1 LHRRESSTTNRV
13 GVMPRILIVDDN
25 VMFRHS
31 LKDIIS
37 RRFPAVLLEEA
48 GNAGEAVEKVR
59 SSPPDIIFMDIK
71 LPGENGLQAT
81 KKINEM
87 CPSAE
92 VIIIT
97 NHDLPEYRDA
107 ARQSGAR
114 LFLSKGSTST
124 EEILGIVFSI
134 LSRGS

>member
-1 LHRRESSTTNRV
+1 
-13 GVMPRILIVDDN
+13 M
-25 VMFRHS
+25 
-31 LKDIIS
+31 
-37 RRFPAVLLEEA
+37 LLEEA
-48 GNAGEAVEKVR
+48 GDAEEAIEKVC
-59 SSPPDIIFMDIK
+59 SLPPDLIFMDIK

-81 KKINEM
+81 NKIKEI
-87 CPSAE
+87 CPTAE

-114 LFLSKGSTST
+114 LFLSKGSTTT
-124 EEILGIVFSI
+124 EEILSTVFSI